1 MSQAKSNLWTKDF
14 IIISLANFFLYLVFY
29 LLLVT
34 MGVYTVEQFNA
45 SESTAGLVS
54 SIFIVGT
61 LIGRLLI
68 GQMVSSIGNR
78 RMLLYGLVIYVLFSL
93 FYFIDLG
100 ITFLII
106 TRLLHGITLGI
117 VSTATGAIIAE
128 IIPEDRKGEGIGYFS
143 MSITLATAIG
153 PFIGLYMS
161 QHVSYQVIFSFC
173 ATLAV
178 ISFVIALFAH
188 IPETENPEESNE
200 TKKIKLS
207 DFVEPRALPIGLVV
221 LIVSIGYG
229 SVLSFINFYAL
240 EMNLVDAASLFFVVY
255 AVAILA
261 SRPFTGRLMDF
272 KGANYVMYPAFIL
285 FGGGLLLL
293 GTVESSAAFLIAGI
307 LIGLGFGNMQSTTQ
321 AIAVKLTPPHRMG
334 LATSTYYIALDTGI
348 GFGPYVLGFIIP
360 MTGYGNLYLLMSLMV
375 LVTLAI
381 YYFMHGKKSSMIK
394 RQERY
399 RVSEEAK

>member
-78 RMLLYGLVIYVLFSL
+78 RMLLYGLAIYVLFSL

-100 ITFLII
+100 ITILMI

-128 IIPEDRKGEGIGYFS
+128 IIPGNRKGEGIGYFS

-173 ATLAV
+173 AALAV

-188 IPETENPEESNE
+188 IPETENPEDSTE

-360 MTGYGNLYLLMSLMV
+360 MTGYGNLYLLMGLMV
-375 LVTLAI
+375 LATLAI
-381 YYFMHGKKSSMIK
+381 YYLMHGKKSRMIK
-394 RQERY
+394 SQERY